1 MATART
7 VTNAKVVRGPGA
19 VFIGPWVTAKG
30 AGTLVDMGYIA
41 GPVTIQPK
49 VEFHRMDVQEHLA
62 AIKAWPTA
70 RSVEIKIPM
79 AEADAD
85 KMRLVTMNPSANFTG
100 TPPASSGLIDA
111 DADEMYLQVKIESA
125 KGTTGTPSTG
135 FRTWTFWRSIITS
148 VEAIPLKKDGAQLY
162 VVTIEALYEDSG
174 TGADTLFRQVDT

>member
-1 MATART
+1 
-7 VTNAKVVRGPGA
+7 
-19 VFIGPWVTAKG
+19 VFVGPWVTAKG

-49 VEFHRMDVQEHLA
+49 VEFHRVDVQEHLA

-70 RSVEIKIPM
+70 RSFEIKIPM

-85 KMRLVTMNPSANFTG
+85 KMRLASMNPAANFTG
-100 TPPASSGLIDA
+100 TPPAITGLVDA

-135 FRTWTFWRSIITS
+135 YRTWTFWKCIVTGIDP
-148 VEAIPLKKDGAQLY
+148 IPLKKDGAQLY
-162 VVTIEALYEDSG
+162 SVTIEVLYEDTG
-174 TGADTLFRQVDT
+174 TGADTLVKQVDT